1 MADSAGFE
9 SAIGVIAISACLG
22 AVILAI
28 FVFVSL
34 RNNSQDENS
43 ASDSKEKRE
52 KSKEKPQNGTKSAKG
67 KKRNQSQG
75 VMNHRRQFAALKGHT
90 SEVLDLDFSL
100 NGKLLASTSQ
110 DRTVRLWSVKDFK
123 EKEHKYVRA
132 NVDFDHATKVNFSPD
147 SSEDI
152 AQQQQQQQPLRF
164 RAFITA
170 LANGNTIRVFKVSK
184 KKDGTGTT
192 ITGEFD
198 FPVRHKAE
206 IINIAV
212 ASNGKYI
219 MSCSKDTT
227 IIIWDLKGE
236 VLATLDTL
244 QINNSFSALS
254 PCGRFVASAGFTPD
268 VKLWEVK
275 FNKSDAFEQVSRAME
290 LKGHTAG
297 IYHFS
302 FSADSKRMAT
312 VSKDST
318 WRVWDIDVEY
328 TKQQD
333 PALLMTGIYDASCN
347 MYDNMLISISPD
359 AYVTAISMG
368 RCIALFNTEN
378 GNLEE
383 LLQDVHGDTITAI
396 AWHPSSR
403 YLASAGG
410 SDRQIR
416 VWHNAAGIKV
426 QIDDLKGKLVRA
438 KSDTI
443 RGRIEQQ
450 ILEAS
455 ASLDELNV

>member
-147 SSEDI
+147 S
-152 AQQQQQQQPLRF
+152 